1 MPRDDKRPSKKMLL
15 TEEQEH
21 ARDTAHEFAQRALA
35 PFSAEWESR
44 ATFPRAALREL
55 GKLGFMGMTVPTEWD
70 GAGADYVAY
79 ALSLEEIAAGDGAV
93 STIVSGHNSVG
104 CMPLVEY
111 GTPEQKEK
119 YLRPMARGEM
129 LSAFCLTEPQSGSDA
144 GAIRT
149 RALKRRGNYIINGTK
164 QFITSGKNAD
174 VALVFAATD
183 LGLGPKGISCFIVDT
198 KQKGY
203 SIGRV
208 ESKMGQQASDC
219 CEVCFDEL
227 RVSEENRLGA
237 EGQGYRIA
245 LSNLEGGRIG
255 VAAQAVGMARA
266 AHEIALNYAQERRSF
281 GKTIIEHQA
290 VAFRLADMA
299 TQLEAAHQ
307 LVLHAAALRSQ
318 GLPCLKQASMA
329 KLFATEAAEC
339 ICSDAIQTLGGA
351 GYMADYGVER
361 IFRAVRASK
370 IYEGTNDIQ
379 RMVISRALV
388 TESEQEKRLNS

>member
-1 MPRDDKRPSKKMLL
+1 MLL
-15 TEEQEH
+15 TEEQEQV
-21 ARDTAHEFAQRALA
+21 RDTAREFAQNSLA
-35 PFSAEWESR
+35 PYSAEWDSQAE
-44 ATFPRAALREL
+44 FPRAALREM
-55 GKLGFMGMTVPTEWD
+55 GKLGFMGMTVPAKWD

-79 ALSLEEIAAGDGAV
+79 ALALEEIAAGDGAV

-149 RALKRRGNYIINGTK
+149 RAERRNGSYIINGTK

-183 LGLGPKGISCFIVDT
+183 LGQGKRGISCFIVET
-198 KQKGY
+198 KQSGY
-203 SIGRV
+203 CIGRV
-208 ESKMGQQASDC
+208 ENKMGQQASDT
-219 CEVCFDEL
+219 CEISFKEL
-227 RVSEENRLGA
+227 RVPEESRLGA
-237 EGQGYRIA
+237 EGQGYHIA
-245 LSNLEGGRIG
+245 LANLEGGRIG
-255 VAAQAVGMARA
+255 IAAQAVGMARA
-266 AHEIALNYAQERRSF
+266 AYEIALAYAQERESF

-299 TQLEAAHQ
+299 TQLEAARQ
-307 LVLHAAALRSQ
+307 LVWHAAVLRSQ
-318 GLPCLKQASMA
+318 GMPCLKQASMA
-329 KLFATEAAEC
+329 KLFATEAAER

-351 GYMADYGVER
+351 GYMTDYGVER

-379 RMVISRALV
+379 RLVISRALV
-388 TESEQEKRLNS
+388 AESEQEKRI